1 MRTLESKIEQ
11 KVCRDALRMGVRNL
25 KLNVTGQT
33 GWPDRMFLIPG
44 GRALFIEFK
53 RPGSQVRPKQEY
65 IHQVLRHLGY
75 HVEIHDDP
83 VRALQAIRQAL
94 DAALLSK
101 EGSQVSVGTRRRR
114 AVLGPRT
121 GQDIDHAGRD

>member
-44 GRALFIEFK
+44 GRALFI
-53 RPGSQVRPKQEY
+53 
-65 IHQVLRHLGY
+65 
-75 HVEIHDDP
+75 
-83 VRALQAIRQAL
+83 
-94 DAALLSK
+94 
-101 EGSQVSVGTRRRR
+101 
-114 AVLGPRT
+114 
-121 GQDIDHAGRD
+121 